1 MSRSHP
7 SPFFIRRYPMTR
19 IMATAVI
26 LVAVASTL
34 AADPKL
40 TVKVEEREPPKDLSE
55 AVRALLDNK
64 AMSVFDD
71 NKLLCTVWAGKSLES
86 KATGEEAKG
95 GLKYANLDETTV
107 VGAVKF
113 PEQWIDYRKQ
123 KIKPGVYTLRL
134 GLQPMDGDHQG
145 TAPFNDF
152 LLLSPA
158 EKDKKPEVV
167 EANEMHELSAKP
179 GGPKNPGIILLFPT
193 KQTRRAPP

>member
-34 AADPKL
+34 GAAHEL
-40 TVKVEEREPPKDLSE
+40 TVQVEEQEPPKDLSG
-55 AVRALLDNK
+55 AGRALLDNK

-86 KATGEEAKG
+86 KATAEEAKG

-134 GLQPMDGDHQG
+134 GLQPMDGEHQG
-145 TAPFNDF
+145 TAQFNDV
-152 LLLSPA
+152 LLLTSMVRDKKTVA
-158 EKDKKPEVV
+158 CEAQEKD
-167 EANEMHELSAKP
+167 
-179 GGPKNPGIILLFPT
+179 
-193 KQTRRAPP
+193 

>member
-1 MSRSHP
+1 MSCSHP
-7 SPFFIRRYPMTR
+7 SPFFIRRHSMTR

-26 LVAVASTL
+26 LFAVACTQ

-40 TVKVEEREPPKDLSE
+40 TVKVEEQEPPKDLSD

-71 NKLLCTVWAGKSLES
+71 TKLLCTVWPCKSLES
-86 KATGEEAKG
+86 KATAEEAKAG
-95 GLKYANLDETTV
+95 VKYANLEETTV

-145 TAPFNDF
+145 TSPFNDF

-158 EKDKKPEVV
+158 DKDKKPEVV
-167 EANEMHELSAKP
+167 EPKEMHELSAKSV
-179 GGPKNPGIILLFPT
+179 GRKHPGIMLLFPN
-193 KQTRRAPP
+193 KKP